1 MQWETLTST
10 DFKKAAQ
17 ETGVCIL
24 PLGVIE
30 KHSEH
35 LPLGTDCYIAHQIAT
50 LAAEKEAAVV
60 YPKFFFGQ
68 IYEARCFPG
77 TVNISPKLL
86 LALLMEVLDDIAR
99 NGFKKIIIY
108 NGHGG
113 NNHLIGFLAQ
123 SSLWEQKP
131 YELYIP
137 TRRLTPE
144 GQQEWE
150 TLAEAPYG
158 GHAGEYETALM
169 LGLHPE
175 LVKMARL
182 PDDPAKPLGRMGDMD
197 DAYNA
202 IWWYANYPDHYAG
215 DGSKATPE
223 KGQKLVALSVAYL
236 AGFIARVKEDTVV
249 PALTQEFFQRMNT
262 LNE

>member
-1 MQWETLTST
+1 MQWETLTAT
-10 DFKKAAQ
+10 DFKKAAK
-17 ETGVCIL
+17 ETGVCVL
-24 PLGVIE
+24 PLGVVE

-35 LPLGTDCYIAHQIAT
+35 LPLGTDCYIAHQIST

-77 TVNISPKLL
+77 TINISPKLL

-113 NNHLIGFLAQ
+113 NNHLLGFLAQ
-123 SSLWEQKP
+123 CSLWEEKP
-131 YELYIP
+131 YELYLP
-137 TRRLTPE
+137 TRKLTPE

-150 TLAEAPYG
+150 ALVEAPYG

-169 LGLHPE
+169 LGLFPE
-175 LVKMARL
+175 LVKMERL
-182 PDDPAKPLGRMGDMD
+182 PEDPAKPLGRMGNMT

-202 IWWYANYPDHYAG
+202 IWWYADYPDHYAG
-215 DGSKATPE
+215 DGSKATLE
-223 KGQKLVALSVAYL
+223 KGQKLADLSVDYL
-236 AGFIARVKEDTVV
+236 AEFIAKVKGDTII
-249 PALTQEFFQRMNT
+249 PTLTKEFFQRMNT
-262 LNE
+262 VNE